1 MQTSVMKADFQI
13 AECSLYSAKRY
24 KNNFFQK
31 TKCNYLKYSGD
42 AVLVIY
48 IGGYAMNIGSI
59 LRYFLW
65 WIMNLASSLL
75 VASLYF
81 IKAQVTLFSIG
92 ISWLDTLLTI
102 FVFLGIPLLLSL
114 IFVQLSK
121 AVSPKDSLRL
131 PAQKVSSANKD
142 YLPVYLSYFFV
153 SLSIPGSVQE
163 GLVYVVLVVFILIIW
178 IFTSLTTT
186 YYFNP
191 LLLLMGYKF
200 YNVTSNNGIELFI
213 LSRRVIRKN
222 EKDIVFPNLK
232 KLTEFVYIEI

>member
-1 MQTSVMKADFQI
+1 
-13 AECSLYSAKRY
+13 
-24 KNNFFQK
+24 
-31 TKCNYLKYSGD
+31 
-42 AVLVIY
+42 
-48 IGGYAMNIGSI
+48 MNIGSI

-65 WIMNLASSLL
+65 WMMNLASSLL
-75 VASLYF
+75 IASLYF
-81 IKAQVTLFSIG
+81 IKAQVSLFSIG
-92 ISWLDTLLTI
+92 ISWLDTVLTI

-200 YNVTSNNGIELFI
+200 YNVISNNGIELFI
-213 LSRRVIRKN
+213 ISRRVIRKN
-222 EKDIVFPNLK
+222 ETNITFPKLK
-232 KLTEFVYIEI
+232 KLTELVYIEIL